1 MLTPKWQWGP
11 LVFQGCTRWLLPKIA
26 SNKFV
31 ELSPIQREEN
41 SEGSEDADAWSMLSR
56 LLILGRWKINGWE
69 IMVLAIGSEH
79 LCDSISF
86 FFLFFFECS
95 DVSVWRISS
104 SLDIKHSNA
113 CLLYVGLFG
122 VLAPFILTGA
132 TKYSLVSLYIYI
144 YREREREP
152 MLTCWLVLVPYYSR
166 ILFWEGRI
174 VQGI

>member
-1 MLTPKWQWGP
+1 MCIYIYMYCFFPIHILWLQSPDVSP
-11 LVFQGCTRWLLPKIA
+11 LEDPFWRRWLSADTKMTMRATGFFQGCTRWLLPKIA

-86 FFLFFFECS
+86 FFFFFFF
-95 DVSVWRISS
+95 
-104 SLDIKHSNA
+104 SNVQM
-113 CLLYVGLFG
+113 CQCEE
-122 VLAPFILTGA
+122 
-132 TKYSLVSLYIYI
+132 LVHHW
-144 YREREREP
+144 
-152 MLTCWLVLVPYYSR
+152 T
-166 ILFWEGRI
+166 
-174 VQGI
+174 